1 MKVVWNNFKKSLYLK
16 IKSIDDK
23 DIIDEIYRLLK
34 VDFDDTVYV
43 TNEKQK
49 AEIAEARKQIEN
61 GEGIDSKE
69 VFKKMRKWLKK

>member
-1 MKVVWNNFKKSLYLK
+1 MVTDEHKNRLIEK

>member
-1 MKVVWNNFKKSLYLK
+1 MVTEEYKNRLIEK

-23 DIIDEIYRLLK
+23 DIIDEIYRLLE

-61 GEGIDSKE
+61 GEGIDSEE